1 MRTWAIVVAAGT
13 GRRFGGAKQLE
24 ELDGL
29 PLWKRATTA
38 LVEGGVEH
46 VVVVGEDVGGV
57 PGGRRRQDSVGN
69 GLLHV
74 PDGIDFVLVHD
85 AARAAASAALVAA
98 VIARLSEGDVD
109 AVVPAI
115 PVRDTI
121 RRVDGEE
128 AKGTVDRAGLVAVQ
142 TPQGFRT
149 EALRRAHGEIR
160 DDVTD
165 DAQMVER
172 LGGRVVIVPGE
183 PSNLKVTYRE
193 DLELLR
199 GMVT

>member
-1 MRTWAIVVAAGT
+1 MRVWAIVVAAGT

-24 ELDGL
+24 ELHGL

-38 LVEGGVEH
+38 LLEGGVEQ
-46 VVVVGEDVGGV
+46 VVVVGEDVGGI
-57 PGGRRRQDSVGN
+57 PGGRRRQDSVAN
-69 GLLHV
+69 GLLHI
-74 PDGIDFVLVHD
+74 PDDVDFVLIHD
-85 AARAAASAALVAA
+85 AARAAASPGLVAS
-98 VIARLSEGDVD
+98 VIARLADGDVD

-128 AKGTVDRAGLVAVQ
+128 AQGTVDRAGLVAVQ

-149 EALRRAHGEIR
+149 EALRRAHGQVR

-165 DAQMVER
+165 DAQMIEV
-172 LGGRVVIVPGE
+172 LGGRVVVVPGE
-183 PSNLKVTYRE
+183 PANLKVTYRE
-193 DLELLR
+193 DLQLLR
-199 GMVT
+199 GMTE

>member
-13 GRRFGGAKQLE
+13 GSRFGGSKQLE
-24 ELDGL
+24 DLHGV

-38 LVEGGVEH
+38 LMEGGVEQ
-46 VVVVGEDVGGV
+46 VVVVGEEVGGIA
-57 PGGRRRQDSVGN
+57 GGRRRQDSVAN

-74 PDGIDFVLVHD
+74 PDGVDFVLVHD
-85 AARAAASAALVAA
+85 AARAAASAALVEA
-98 VIARLSEGDVD
+98 VIGRLAAGEVD
-109 AVVPAI
+109 AVIPAV

-121 RRVDGEE
+121 RRVDGED
-128 AKGTVDRAGLVAVQ
+128 ATGTVDREGLVAVQ

-149 EALRRAHGEIR
+149 EALRRAHGEVR

-165 DAQMVER
+165 DAQMIER
-172 LGGRVVIVPGE
+172 LGGRVVVVPGE
-183 PSNLKVTYRE
+183 PTNLKVTYRE

-199 GMVT
+199 GMVQ